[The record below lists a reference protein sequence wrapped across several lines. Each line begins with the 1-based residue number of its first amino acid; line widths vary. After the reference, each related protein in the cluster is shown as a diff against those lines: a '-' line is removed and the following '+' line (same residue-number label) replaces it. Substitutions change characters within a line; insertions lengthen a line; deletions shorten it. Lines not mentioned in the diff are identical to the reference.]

1 MKRVH
6 QNNRTRWKRATI
18 FAQKVKYKVQTVEM
32 PVDEFIQCN
41 DGYDPYGNVNVV
53 HHPTVI
59 RCDDNYKSYDGPSEL
74 YEIPLHIKV
83 ILKCTILKNYKLGV
97 SVS

>member
-1 MKRVH
+1 
-6 QNNRTRWKRATI
+6 
-18 FAQKVKYKVQTVEM
+18 M

-41 DGYDPYGNVNVV
+41 DGNDPFGNVNVV

-59 RCDDNYKSYDGPSEL
+59 RCDDNYDSYEGPREL
-74 YEIPLHIKV
+74 YEIPIHIKV
-83 ILKCTILKNYKLGV
+83 FIIYSICTFTKVNI